1 MSKKRNAHT
10 GLQQYETTTI
20 KKRDKENVKRIKK
33 AGMSKL
39 IPAMYLS
46 EKQVRSR
53 LACTAVERSDGASLL
68 VGYLN
73 LTE

>member
-1 MSKKRNAHT
+1 MSKKRNAHI

-20 KKRDKENVKRIKK
+20 KKTGQGKRKTNKK

-46 EKQVRSR
+46 ENKYAHASPVPLLNGAMVRPCW
-53 LACTAVERSDGASLL
+53 LGI
-68 VGYLN
+68 
-73 LTE
+73 